1 MTYTQDNAPVLAA
14 HSPKLIQNI
23 TPISPVMKEE
33 EMHVHRCPICD
44 YRFVSRKGRRCRKC
58 DTLIIHPK
66 ELYWA
71 EDPRNES
78 GIFLCDKKENLYL
91 LKINES
97 GETTYEPIKTKE
109 TRETFSTSLIC
120 VYDGHDDCKFK
131 NCNCTCHR
139 DN

>member
-1 MTYTQDNAPVLAA
+1 
-14 HSPKLIQNI
+14 
-23 TPISPVMKEE
+23 
-33 EMHVHRCPICD
+33 MHVHRCPICD
-44 YRFVSRKGRRCRKC
+44 YCFVLRKGRRCRKC
-58 DTLIIHPK
+58 NTLIVHPK

-78 GIFLCDKKENLYL
+78 GIFLCYKKENLYL

-120 VYDGHDDCKFK
+120 VYESHNDCKFK
-131 NCNCTCHR
+131 NCNCICHR